1 MIPVAQASSQ
11 VRTKK
16 ISVNEPRKCFYS
28 STESIFTAVLGKYRK
43 VSGMSEF
50 ELRDVTDYFQIRD
63 GRVAYRQ
70 FCKVVCEESESL
82 KQRVN

>member
-1 MIPVAQASSQ
+1 MIPVAQAIFQ
-11 VRTKK
+11 VSTNK
-16 ISVNEPRKCFYS
+16 ISVNEPRKCLYS

-63 GRVAYRQ
+63 GRIAYRQ

-82 KQRVN
+82 KQTVN

>member
-16 ISVNEPRKCFYS
+16 ISVNEPRMCFYS

-82 KQRVN
+82 TQRLN